1 MGIPTDDTEAREGA
15 VRFNARKRIP
25 LSETV
30 PPHAQHSRLRV
41 ALAVIALLIVS
52 NIMSNRILP
61 TWAYL
66 PWNLTVAITLVFM
79 ARRAGLGFA
88 GIGLGFRQ
96 WHRPVGV
103 GLILVSLTAFVLA
116 LAMSLPVTRDA
127 FLDGRAA
134 GTSTWG
140 MLYQVLI
147 RIPFGTVVLE
157 EIAFRGVLPALFGA
171 SPSVRWKWKPV
182 LGASA
187 LFGLWHLLPSSAL
200 TNGNAAVHDLLNG
213 SAIATT
219 SLAILSTMLLG
230 IVMCWITYL
239 GRGLKTTML
248 LHWATNSLGFVAAWL
263 AIN

>member
-1 MGIPTDDTEAREGA
+1 MSR
-15 VRFNARKRIP
+15 NAKKRIP
-25 LSETV
+25 VTETV
-30 PPHAQHSRLRV
+30 PPHAHHSRLQ
-41 ALAVIALLIVS
+41 ASLAVIVLLIVS
-52 NIMSNRILP
+52 NIFSNRILP

-66 PWNLTVAITLVFM
+66 PWNLTVAVILVFL

-103 GLILVSLTAFVLA
+103 GLLLVALTGFALA
-116 LAMSLPVTRDA
+116 LAMTLPLTRDA

-171 SPSVRWKWKPV
+171 SPAVRWRWGPV

-187 LFGLWHLLPSSAL
+187 LFGLWHLLPSAAL
-200 TNGNAAVHDLLNG
+200 TNGNAAVEELLGG
-213 SAIATT
+213 SAVATT
-219 SLAILSTMLLG
+219 LLAIASTMILG
-230 IVMCWITYL
+230 VVMCWITYL

-263 AIN
+263 AVN